1 MKRRI
6 IALRG
11 KPMKQRYLHL
21 LLCIIAGVSF
31 LILPAAAVS
40 GEKADGVLTV
50 GVPADRCPIF
60 YTDPETRELVGIGID
75 LMRDAAS
82 EAGYTVQ
89 FRTIEEET
97 LKDALDNS
105 AYDLLMPFGSA
116 VESASGQSTIVSEN
130 LMQTPF
136 TFVTIENKELPA
148 ISTLRVG
155 MLKSLGAGIETLH
168 QMFPDMKIME
178 YETMDDS
185 VKALRAGEVD
195 ALLHNSY
202 VWSYVLQKPV
212 YHDLSVQPSEVF
224 AMDFRA
230 GTPDTPKGHEII
242 ERLNDGITSM
252 SDIQR
257 QAVILDYT
265 SRKLYQ
271 YDISDYLY
279 QYGVLILLI
288 FLLFIAVIAIGMLRI
303 KNVKL
308 ENEEK
313 LRQVLDH
320 DPLTGVLSTQGFRKR
335 VEELLRLHKDT
346 PYCLSYCNI
355 RNFKYINA
363 SLGRDAGDELLKFWA
378 EKFLEYLSK
387 DEAIGRLTADHFVI
401 LRRLRDKEDMKVDEV
416 NVIKPVE
423 NFFIHQG
430 KDTRVRICCGIY
442 LLTPKD
448 FRNINVDQMIDLAR
462 VAEQRARENRKTDYE
477 FYNPEQWERG
487 RQIAEIVNLLPK
499 ALADGD
505 IQVWYQPQVDY
516 QTGKLI
522 GAEALCRW
530 DHAKLGMLYPDGFI
544 TVLEDAGLI
553 YELDCFVWDSVCE
566 DLHRWNQQGQYRAV
580 SVNVSR
586 NDITEDRDIPELFRA
601 LIQKYDLKV
610 DQLRIE
616 ITETAFAEKSELL
629 IRTTEK
635 LKSYGFKVEMD
646 DFGSGYSSLHMLKEV
661 PVDRIKLDL
670 HFLTG
675 TGDQE
680 KGRKII
686 TYIIQMVHSLGLELI
701 AEGVETKEQA
711 EFLKQK
717 GCSEMQG
724 YYFYRPMPVH
734 DFEEVVRTQN

>member
-97 LKDALDNS
+97 LKDALDNP

-202 VWSYVLQKPV
+202 VWSYVLQKPA

-279 QYGVLILLI
+279 KYGVLILLI

-335 VEELLRLHKDT
+335 VEELLRLHTDT

-686 TYIIQMVHSLGLELI
+686 TYIIQMVRSLGLELI

>member
-97 LKDALDNS
+97 LKDALDNP

-116 VESASGQSTIVSEN
+116 VESASGQSTAVSEN

-202 VWSYVLQKPV
+202 VWSYVLQKPA

-279 QYGVLILLI
+279 KYGVLILLI

-335 VEELLRLHKDT
+335 VEELLRLHTDT

-686 TYIIQMVHSLGLELI
+686 TYIIQMVRSLGLELI